1 VLESAAPCLAFTCP
15 TRCEVFI
22 FSCEVDRVCGSTR
35 CGKNIF
41 SFNACESEAEGVTV
55 SGALVVM
62 EDRAP
67 LTVGDETSL
76 TLGTPCEMTN
86 DELAGIVVQAFA
98 KIRDYLPYIV
108 ELKSRFNEGDRDS
121 ENHLLTPIKGCY
133 SWKEFCQ
140 SILNRAPRTVWDACR
155 EKKPKLEAHTV
166 TEAEFA
172 EYEQENQGI
181 RKLTEKLL
189 ADGLPQSDVVSALV
203 NMEHPQ
209 EMAEAAVRV
218 VTGQPLNSTPPNV
231 FPLDVAFTALSPL
244 LGESAGCILNALPT
258 ALDWVKKNEPLT
270 AYQIDTL
277 SAIVTALGQISKF
290 TSDYHDKLEKV
301 LGSVRDEVVA

>member
-1 VLESAAPCLAFTCP
+1 M
-15 TRCEVFI
+15 
-22 FSCEVDRVCGSTR
+22 
-35 CGKNIF
+35 
-41 SFNACESEAEGVTV
+41 